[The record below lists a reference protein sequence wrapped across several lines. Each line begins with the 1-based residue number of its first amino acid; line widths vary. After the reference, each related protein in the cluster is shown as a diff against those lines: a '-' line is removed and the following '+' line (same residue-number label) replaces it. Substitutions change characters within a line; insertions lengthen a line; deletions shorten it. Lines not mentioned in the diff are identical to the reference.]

1 MQNRILTREQLEGV
15 AKVNLLRAKLGL
27 SLKDIE
33 AALRRPP
40 EKKVLSPEQRRGLI
54 HVRALMRLWSVPV
67 AEVAAVLG
75 ESVESKEQGNLPKK
89 SGSNKP
95 PKIEPI
101 AGIVTESQAPA
112 PLKTTQ
118 VVPAPVGAVLQAAQT
133 VEAMAIVNI
142 APTTALASKV
152 VPEVA
157 ASPTAAGQPAKE
169 SANDAAPKAQRA
181 TQPVVVKR
189 PGAIVTTAL
198 PLPPRPDPAP
208 GGRLGSAA
216 QRMSSPYSRDSQRK
230 KAMPGDPD
238 YVKYRHPVTGQTW
251 SGKGKQPAWIAQAL
265 GFDGLTEEQLRADS
279 EASVTAPKD
288 AIRVLP

>member
-1 MQNRILTREQLEGV
+1 MQTRILTREQLEGV
-15 AKVNLLRAKLGL
+15 ARVNSLRAKLGL
-27 SLKDIE
+27 SLDDIE

-40 EKKVLSPEQRRGLI
+40 EKKVLSDEQRRGLI

-75 ESVESKEQGNLPKK
+75 ESVESVEQGDLSKK
-89 SGSNKP
+89 GGSK
-95 PKIEPI
+95 KLSKVEPI
-101 AGIVTESQAPA
+101 AGVVKASQDPQ

-118 VVPAPVGAVLQAAQT
+118 VVAAPVGVVLPAPRP
-133 VEAMAIVNI
+133 VEAMAVVKV

-152 VPEVA
+152 VPETA
-157 ASPTAAGQPAKE
+157 ASPTAARQPAKE
-169 SANDAAPKAQRA
+169 SAIHAVPKAQPA

-198 PLPPRPDPAP
+198 PLPPRPDHAP
-208 GGRLGSAA
+208 GSRLGSAA

-288 AIRVLP
+288 SIRVLP